1 MVSLIPPTPTK
12 LIIMDPQQMR
22 NSCTIPQRKTL
33 PKRVENGTYPA
44 KIMEW
49 SLLTFLTHAVSVFSM
64 RACPLKRMD
73 VNIVMLGTDNVGKSA
88 LTVRFLTRRFI
99 GEYGDI
105 ESIYSHNVVVDGKEV
120 SFGIWDSPYSQERLN
135 ESSVQEKQMQWA
147 DGFIVVYSICDRAS
161 FNAAAKLVQRIR
173 AARDCSGSEKPPIII
188 VGNKRDLH
196 HRRTVTSEEGR
207 LLALTTDCQFY
218 EVSAAENYHGVLMVF
233 HGLVDRVRE
242 TRSAAKKSAGIKG
255 IVKSMSAV
263 FARKRTDSL

>member
-1 MVSLIPPTPTK
+1 MVLKFS
-12 LIIMDPQQMR
+12 
-22 NSCTIPQRKTL
+22 N
-33 PKRVENGTYPA
+33 PA
-44 KIMEW
+44 EFTTAM
-49 SLLTFLTHAVSVFSM
+49 TGPNA
-64 RACPLKRMD
+64 LKMD

-105 ESIYSHNVVVDGKEV
+105 ESIYSHNVIVDGKEIA
-120 SFGIWDSPYSQERLN
+120 FGIWDSPYSQERLS
-135 ESSVQEKQMQWA
+135 ESSAQEKQTQWA
-147 DGFIVVYSICDRAS
+147 DGFVLVYSICDRAS
-161 FNAAAKLVQRIR
+161 FNAVAKLVQRVR
-173 AARDCSGSEKPPIII
+173 AARDCAGAERTPIVI

-233 HGLVDRVRE
+233 HGLADRIRE
-242 TRSAAKKSAGIKG
+242 ARSAAKKPAGIKG

-263 FARKRTDSL
+263 FTRKRTDSL